1 MILGNN
7 SNHSN
12 YNEFENLESDDT
24 DSLVRSLFYNGIR
37 CLQMIIGIIGNGMTL
52 KILRNLKVLKNGHIL
67 MIYLAISDILVNCM
81 VPLATFTSVSMT
93 LNFGI
98 RYWKTIC
105 IIKEYF
111 YVTAAGSSVICYC
124 MLSVDR

>member
-1 MILGNN
+1 MFANDRR
-7 SNHSN
+7 N
-12 YNEFENLESDDT
+12 YW
-24 DSLVRSLFYNGIR
+24 
-37 CLQMIIGIIGNGMTL
+37 
-52 KILRNLKVLKNGHIL
+52 KRNDIERNKKVLKNGHIL

-98 RYWKTIC
+98 RYWKTIY

>member
-12 YNEFENLESDDT
+12 YNEFEHLESEDT

-37 CLQMIIGIIGNGMTL
+37 CLQMIIGIIGNGMTS

-81 VPLATFTSVSMT
+81 VPLATFTSVFNDT
-93 LNFGI
+93 
-98 RYWKTIC
+98 
-105 IIKEYF
+105 
-111 YVTAAGSSVICYC
+111 
-124 MLSVDR
+124 